1 MSTIIPTNFVPLDE
15 QVLMV
20 VFHDTAVDKYGVKL
34 LKNRYQIS
42 HFMPYGNVP
51 KGFIDW
57 DEEIGQYEYN
67 CSADAVDMSVEIA
80 EQLLRT
86 TEQWCVVQHITV
98 NQLLLAFI
106 RFCGNQSNWGVASDW
121 LEACMRKF
129 GEVLA

>member
-20 VFHDTAVDKYGVKL
+20 VFHDTALDKYGVKL
-34 LKNRYQIS
+34 LKNRYQIFFFFS
-42 HFMPYGNVP
+42 YGKVP
-51 KGFIDW
+51 RGFIDW
-57 DEEIGQYEYN
+57 DAEIGQYKYN
-67 CSADAVDMSVEIA
+67 CSADAVDVSVEIDD
-80 EQLLRT
+80 QLLHT
-86 TEQWCVVQHITV
+86 TELWCVEQHITV

>member
-1 MSTIIPTNFVPLDE
+1 MSTIIPTIFVPLDE
-15 QVLMV
+15 KVLVV
-20 VFHDTAVDKYGVKL
+20 VFHDTALDKYGVKL

-57 DEEIGQYEYN
+57 DAEIGQYEYN
-67 CSADAVDMSVEIA
+67 CSADAVDMSVEIDD
-80 EQLLRT
+80 QLLRT
-86 TEQWCVVQHITV
+86 TEQWCVEQHITV

-106 RFCGNQSNWGVASDW
+106 CFCGNQSNWGVASDW
-121 LEACMRKF
+121 LEDCMRQF